1 MSGVWGQAQDSDA
14 MAVSIFK
21 EIPGEM
27 GRVAI
32 NYEEPLTAICDIF
45 CLCIKDSFNPLLS
58 YNI

>member
-1 MSGVWGQAQDSDA
+1 MGGVWGQVQDSDA
-14 MAVSIFK
+14 LAVSIFK
-21 EIPGEM
+21 GLPNEM

-32 NYEEPLTAICDIF
+32 NYEGPLMAICNTF